1 MLMLFLTDRDG
12 VWGNWGSWSTCS
24 LTCGSGS
31 YTRTRTCNNPSQ
43 EGNGAP
49 CPGTSSE
56 TETCNDITCPCE

>member
-31 YTRTRTCNNPSQ
+31 YTRTRTCS
-43 EGNGAP
+43 ENGRVV
-49 CPGTSSE
+49 TIE
-56 TETCNDITCPCE
+56 